1 MNLRKVKDL
10 NSRLC
15 FRFSSTSR
23 DSRRIKKRN
32 KQNIPREKVNNVNN
46 IGRRSNE
53 ISKFCEIPI
62 KIIVEFHEKKYDNS
76 SYSDITNYYTEKS
89 KAKLICLSI
98 SPNFDWL
105 DENKNKLIIFTNFS
119 GFGEPLILSSATW

>member
-89 KAKLICLSI
+89 RAKIDC
-98 SPNFDWL
+98 FV
-105 DENKNKLIIFTNFS
+105 IFQTF
-119 GFGEPLILSSATW
+119 FYMLLPLIFILLYALGYKSTKI